1 MAVAMA
7 GMEGTEGTEGSE
19 GMPMGRSI
27 ELRALEGQS
36 LPGLG
41 TLSREGVSIVTVC
54 MNRLEHLRVTAA
66 RVAAWTGHREHLIVD
81 WSSAQPV
88 PSEQLPADPRIRLL
102 RVEGESSWNLCRAY
116 NFAVAQARSAWIL
129 KLDADTWPT
138 AAFDP
143 AALGLLMPGLPAAD
157 QSTGPHHAFGSGGQ
171 GRRGQFL
178 MPRQLF
184 KAVGGFHELLV
195 GYGFDDK
202 DLEARLALHTGLAAG
217 SLPEAWIGVIPH
229 SDAER
234 AGLERSHRLD
244 DLEACQG
251 LAAMRASRL
260 GNRLMAAHCPWSA
273 RAAASQYREEV
284 AGVWRVEPASI
295 PRPSA
300 TVADE
305 LDHARRMVFWGCF
318 LAIPDVFLAELPIKL
333 VPYAR
338 HGRWDVRWW
347 HRLWWRTGRRL
358 LHLPVLLLSL
368 GRGRLE
374 VLRGAVRPT

>member
-1 MAVAMA
+1 MTGTAAR
-7 GMEGTEGTEGSE
+7 EGRPIE
-19 GMPMGRSI
+19 GMPLETQPPEPQPLAASGRDV
-27 ELRALEGQS
+27 LRLGGGLEG
-36 LPGLG
+36 L
-41 TLSREGVSIVTVC
+41 SIVTVC
-54 MNRLEHLRVTAA
+54 MNRLAHLQVMAA
-66 RVAAWTGHREHLIVD
+66 RVAAWPGHREHLIVD

-88 PSEQLPADPRIRLL
+88 RSEQLPDDPRIRLL
-102 RVEGESSWNLCRAY
+102 RVEGECTWNLCRAY
-116 NFAVAQARSAWIL
+116 NFAVSQARSAWIL

-143 AALGLLMPGLPAAD
+143 SVLGPLTPLKPAAEPP
-157 QSTGPHHAFGSGGQ
+157 SGPHHAFGSGGQ

-184 KAVGGFHELLV
+184 EAVGGFHELLV

-202 DLEARLALHTGLAAG
+202 DLEARLALHTGLPAAA
-217 SLPEAWIGVIPH
+217 LPETWIGVIPH

-234 AGLERSHRLD
+234 AGLQRSDRWDGLA
-244 DLEACQG
+244 ACRG

-273 RAAASQYREEV
+273 RAAASQYRQE
-284 AGVWRVEPASI
+284 APGAWRVDPATV
-295 PRPSA
+295 PSPPA
-300 TVADE
+300 EVADE
-305 LDHARRMVFWGCF
+305 IDHARRMVFWGCF

-333 VPYAR
+333 VPQAR

-358 LHLPVLLLSL
+358 LHLPVMVLSL

-374 VLRGAVRPT
+374 ALRGALRSA